1 MSEVPSRS
9 SDKLLDYGRMY
20 RLERRLETFKDW
32 PFLEDCKC
40 TPERMALAGF
50 VHCPS
55 ESEPDVACCFFCL
68 KELEGWEPDDDPWY
82 EHAKRSPHCG
92 FLNMKKDFDTL
103 LATEFF
109 KLEQQ
114 RLCIYIRKIGG
125 QKIAQFREEVEQTRR
140 NLQTLFSI
148 AQYKDHSQPSP
159 P

>member
-9 SDKLLDYGRMY
+9 SDKLLAYGRMY

-32 PFLEDCKC
+32 PFREDCKC

-68 KELEGWEPDDDPWY
+68 KELEGWEPDDDPCFN
-82 EHAKRSPHCG
+82 SNCV
-92 FLNMKKDFDTL
+92 KK
-103 LATEFF
+103 
-109 KLEQQ
+109 QPN
-114 RLCIYIRKIGG
+114 RKIGG
-125 QKIAQFREEVEQTRR
+125 QKIAQFREEVEQTHR